1 MEQIYHLQLD
11 TTSLLLVPGYIV
23 AVIVGALS
31 GKIGEYLNS
40 KQAIITAII
49 FNSTEL
55 DFTCICSR

>member
-31 GKIGEYLNS
+31 GKLANILIQNKRLS
-40 KQAIITAII
+40 QQL
-49 FNSTEL
+49 F
-55 DFTCICSR
+55 